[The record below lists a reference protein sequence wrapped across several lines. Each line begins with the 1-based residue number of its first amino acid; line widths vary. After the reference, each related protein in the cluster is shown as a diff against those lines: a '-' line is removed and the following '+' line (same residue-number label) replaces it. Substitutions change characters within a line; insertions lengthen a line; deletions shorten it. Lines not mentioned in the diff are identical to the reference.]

1 MVYDKVKIVLLP
13 SKAQTSKEKSPNLL
27 ARKGFIGGVLESVE
41 KPGKVNGLTDKH
53 TIKFSKDKIFWE
65 RRQQSFKK

>member
-41 KPGKVNGLTDKH
+41 KPSEVNGLTDKH
-53 TIKFSKDKIFWE
+53 AIKFPKDKIFWE

>member
-1 MVYDKVKIVLLP
+1 LY
-13 SKAQTSKEKSPNLL
+13 SYKAKPKPSKEKSPNLL

-41 KPGKVNGLTDKH
+41 KPGEVNGLTDKH
-53 TIKFSKDKIFWE
+53 AIKFPKDKIFWE